1 MKEKTIIDLVERGE
15 KLCIGVRYN
24 QNNEEYTVYL
34 ATESHEF
41 IEDINIWSGGR
52 LKVFADPRSTR
63 DASEAAQGAQLGDG
77 GCCVRERE
85 WQCEKIGHTRKCSQS
100 STSEFIR

>member
-52 LKVFADPRSTR
+52 LKVFADPRRILSW
-63 DASEAAQGAQLGDG
+63 AKNLGMKSVFFED
-77 GCCVRERE
+77 
-85 WQCEKIGHTRKCSQS
+85 IN
-100 STSEFIR
+100 F